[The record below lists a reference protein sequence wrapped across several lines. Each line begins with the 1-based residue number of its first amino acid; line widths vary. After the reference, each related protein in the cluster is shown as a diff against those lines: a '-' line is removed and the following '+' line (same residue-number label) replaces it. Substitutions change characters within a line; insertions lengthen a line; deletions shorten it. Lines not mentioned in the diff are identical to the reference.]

1 MIKGKQLKEKIGTE
15 IKQDILENLHRAVY
29 LGIGSNL
36 GNRKKN
42 INNASYLL
50 NKFLSINK
58 LSNYY
63 ETNSWPNEN
72 YPKYLNIVL
81 KCKTNLNPLELIKKL
96 KNIEKKLGRKKN
108 IKNYPR
114 TCDIDIIDYKG
125 LKFKAKNLQLPHP
138 HLSKRNF
145 VLIPLFEIE
154 KGWIYPETNITIDK
168 LIKNLDIK
176 SLRSIKIFKK

>member
-1 MIKGKQLKEKIGTE
+1 MI
-15 IKQDILENLHRAVY
+15 ILVHWPTP
-29 LGIGSNL
+29 LGL
-36 GNRKKN
+36 
-42 INNASYLL
+42 Y
-50 NKFLSINK
+50 
-58 LSNYY
+58 
-63 ETNSWPNEN
+63 
-72 YPKYLNIVL
+72 
-81 KCKTNLNPLELIKKL
+81 
-96 KNIEKKLGRKKN
+96 
-108 IKNYPR
+108 
-114 TCDIDIIDYKG
+114 IDIIDYKG